1 MGFCGR
7 CAESESAKHN
17 VISPTMLSRAI
28 LQRGARCRAAGCR
41 HRAYFS
47 TPAQQPAG
55 LLTRIGQE
63 VAAKPGAYAL
73 IPTVAAG
80 VGLVTNWM
88 GVKMMFVPLEYRGL
102 ELHRFDDAPY
112 GLFGWQGVVP
122 FRTEKMARRL
132 TEIVTTDLLSLREAF
147 SKIDP
152 NHLASLLMPPVL
164 EAIRRDAP
172 NGEWWAWAL
181 RPFLWPVLRSVAIA
195 LRAEI
200 EEVLDLEQ
208 VVMTAFVRDKQV
220 LVDLFQRV
228 GRSELDFLCYDQRTS
243 RTPPRLALLLELEPN
258 LNPNPSQT
266 RPRSNRLP
274 AMFPCARARLAGCSR
289 DCTLASS

>member
-1 MGFCGR
+1 
-7 CAESESAKHN
+7 
-17 VISPTMLSRAI
+17 
-28 LQRGARCRAAGCR
+28 
-41 HRAYFS
+41 
-47 TPAQQPAG
+47 
-55 LLTRIGQE
+55 
-63 VAAKPGAYAL
+63 
-73 IPTVAAG
+73 
-80 VGLVTNWM
+80 LVTNWM

-102 ELHRFDDAPY
+102 DLHRFDDAPY

-243 RTPPRLALLLELEPN
+243 RTPPRLALLL
-258 LNPNPSQT
+258 
-266 RPRSNRLP
+266 
-274 AMFPCARARLAGCSR
+274 
-289 DCTLASS
+289 